1 MGFLSKT
8 TWNERIL
15 FILLI
20 FLILGGSMYVK
31 FFFTPKDSLELY
43 QAISFAYDFEEVQN
57 KLMLEGYQD
66 NFKEEDFNFFN
77 SIDTSANRVG
87 QYTLFEYEDKTFV
100 IVTSPGTER
109 LKVLSVEEL
118 PKEIRDYFLELP

>member
-1 MGFLSKT
+1 
-8 TWNERIL
+8 
-15 FILLI
+15 
-20 FLILGGSMYVK
+20 MYYK

-43 QAISFAYDFEEVQN
+43 QAISFADDFEEVQN

-66 NFKEEDFNFFN
+66 NFKEEDFKFIN
-77 SIDTSANRVG
+77 SLNTSAKRVG
-87 QYTLFEYEDKTFV
+87 QLTLIEYDDKTFV

-109 LKVLSVEEL
+109 LNVISVEEL

>member
-20 FLILGGSMYVK
+20 FIILGGSMYVK

-43 QAISFAYDFEEVQN
+43 QAISFANDFEEVQN

-66 NFKEEDFNFFN
+66 NFKEEDFKFIN

-118 PKEIRDYFLELP
+118 PNEIRDYFLALP

>member
-1 MGFLSKT
+1 
-8 TWNERIL
+8 
-15 FILLI
+15 
-20 FLILGGSMYVK
+20 LGGSIYVK

-43 QAISFAYDFEEVQN
+43 QAISFANDFEEVQN

-66 NFKEEDFNFFN
+66 NFKEEDFNFIN